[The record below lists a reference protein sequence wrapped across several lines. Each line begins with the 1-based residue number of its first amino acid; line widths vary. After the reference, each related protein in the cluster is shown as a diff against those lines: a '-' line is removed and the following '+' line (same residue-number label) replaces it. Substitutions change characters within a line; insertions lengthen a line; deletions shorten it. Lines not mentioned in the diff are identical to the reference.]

1 MLRRHLAGLALAT
14 LALPASAQG
23 DKIARLVI
31 GFPAGQATD
40 VIARLLAD
48 GLKGELG
55 ETVIVD
61 NKPGQGGSIALGLV
75 ARAAPDGTTMIL
87 APLAS
92 LVINPHLYK
101 NVAYNTFTSFA
112 PVARVCDL
120 PLVLVVHPS
129 LPVKTLP
136 ELIAYAKA
144 NPDKLSHPS
153 AGNGTLSHVVMEDF
167 KARAGIRI
175 LHVPYQGSPPAMND
189 LVAGNVQVAMDTV
202 TVTKPLIDSGKLR
215 LIAAGTLQ
223 RLPAFPRHPDHRR
236 TRLSRPRSRGL
247 AWRSVSGADSGRP
260 REAPVGCRREG
271 GERSC
276 DAGKVQGRRH
286 SAAHH
291 AHGRVRRLS
300 EERGSALEQ
309 GDRELR
315 HQDRLSP
322 SSTGLPCG
330 VER

>member
-61 NKPGQGGSIALGLV
+61 NKPGQGGSIALGQV

-223 RLPAFPRHPDHRR
+223 RLPAFPDTPTIAEQGFPGLEAVAWLGVLFPAQTADDRVKRLSDAVVKVVNDPAMQERFKAVGTLPRTMPTAEFAAYLKSEDSRTS
-236 TRLSRPRSRGL
+236 TRLNSSHTDISRM
-247 AWRSVSGADSGRP
+247 
-260 REAPVGCRREG
+260 
-271 GERSC
+271 
-276 DAGKVQGRRH
+276 
-286 SAAHH
+286 
-291 AHGRVRRLS
+291 
-300 EERGSALEQ
+300 
-309 GDRELR
+309 
-315 HQDRLSP
+315 P
-322 SSTGLPCG
+322 SSA
-330 VER
+330 

>member
-1 MLRRHLAGLALAT
+1 MLRRHFTGLAVASLT
-14 LALPASAQG
+14 FPASAQG
-23 DKIARLVI
+23 DKVTRLVI

-40 VIARLLAD
+40 VVARLLAD
-48 GLKGELG
+48 ALKGELG

-61 NKPGQGGSIALGLV
+61 NKPGQGGSIALGQV

-144 NPDKLSHPS
+144 NPDRLSHPS

-202 TVTKPLIDSGKLR
+202 TVTKPLIDSGRLR
-215 LIAAGTLQ
+215 LIAAGTVQ
-223 RLPAFPRHPDHRR
+223 RLPAFPDTPTIAEQGFPGLEAVAWLGVLFPAQTPDDRVK
-236 TRLSRPRSRGL
+236 RLSDAIVKVVNDPAMQKKLKAAGTLPRTMPTAGFAAYLKSEDQRWSKVI
-247 AWRSVSGADSGRP
+247 ASSGIKTD
-260 REAPVGCRREG
+260 
-271 GERSC
+271 
-276 DAGKVQGRRH
+276 
-286 SAAHH
+286 
-291 AHGRVRRLS
+291 
-300 EERGSALEQ
+300 
-309 GDRELR
+309 
-315 HQDRLSP
+315 
-322 SSTGLPCG
+322 
-330 VER
+330 

>member
-23 DKIARLVI
+23 DKITRLVI

-61 NKPGQGGSIALGLV
+61 NKPGQGGSIALGQV

-101 NVAYNTFTSFA
+101 NVAYNTFASFA

-223 RLPAFPRHPDHRR
+223 RLPAFPDTPTIAEQGFPGLEAVAWLGVLFPAQTADDRVK
-236 TRLSRPRSRGL
+236 RLSDAVVKVVNDPAMQERFKAVGTLPRTMPTAEFAAYLKSEDQRWSKVI
-247 AWRSVSGADSGRP
+247 ASSGIRTD
-260 REAPVGCRREG
+260 
-271 GERSC
+271 
-276 DAGKVQGRRH
+276 
-286 SAAHH
+286 
-291 AHGRVRRLS
+291 
-300 EERGSALEQ
+300 
-309 GDRELR
+309 
-315 HQDRLSP
+315 
-322 SSTGLPCG
+322 
-330 VER
+330 

>member
-1 MLRRHLAGLALAT
+1 MLRRQFGGLAFAT
-14 LALPASAQG
+14 FAFPAFAQG
-23 DKIARLVI
+23 DKVAKLVI

-40 VIARLLAD
+40 VIARFLAEA
-48 GLKGELG
+48 LKNELG

-61 NKPGQGGSIALGLV
+61 NKPGQGGSIALGQV
-75 ARAAPDGTTMIL
+75 ARATPDGTTMIL

-101 NVAYNTFTSFA
+101 NVAYNTFTSFE

-153 AGNGTLSHVVMEDF
+153 AGNGTLSHVIMEDF

-175 LHVPYQGSPPAMND
+175 LHVPYQGSPAAMND
-189 LVAGNVQVAMDTV
+189 LVAGVVQVAMDTV
-202 TVTKPLIDSGKLR
+202 TVTKPHIDSGRLR

-223 RLPAFPRHPDHRR
+223 RLPMFPDTPTIAEQGFPGLEGVAWLGVLLPTQTPSDKVK
-236 TRLSRPRSRGL
+236 RLSDAVIKVVNDPAMQEKFTVAGAIPRPMPAPEFSAFLKSEDQRWSKVI
-247 AWRSVSGADSGRP
+247 ATSGIKTD
-260 REAPVGCRREG
+260 
-271 GERSC
+271 
-276 DAGKVQGRRH
+276 
-286 SAAHH
+286 
-291 AHGRVRRLS
+291 
-300 EERGSALEQ
+300 
-309 GDRELR
+309 
-315 HQDRLSP
+315 
-322 SSTGLPCG
+322 
-330 VER
+330 

>member
-1 MLRRHLAGLALAT
+1 MLRRHLGGLALAT
-14 LALPASAQG
+14 LAFPAVAQG
-23 DKIARLVI
+23 DKVIKLVV

-40 VIARLLAD
+40 VIARLLAEA
-48 GLKGELG
+48 LKNELG

-101 NVAYNTFTSFA
+101 NVAYNTFSSFE

-136 ELIAYAKA
+136 QLIAYAKA

-167 KARAGIRI
+167 KTRAGLKI

-189 LVAGNVQVAMDTV
+189 LLAGTVQVAMDTV
-202 TVTKPLIDSGKLR
+202 TVTKPHIDSGRLR

-223 RLPAFPRHPDHRR
+223 RLPMFPDTP
-236 TRLSRPRSRGL
+236 TIAEQSFPGL
-247 AWRSVSGADSGRP
+247 EAVAWLGVLFPAQTPADKVKRMS
-260 REAPVGCRREG
+260 
-271 GERSC
+271 
-276 DAGKVQGRRH
+276 DALGKVINDPAMQEKFRVAGTIPRYMPTVEF
-286 SAAHH
+286 AAFLKNEDQRWSKVI
-291 AHGRVRRLS
+291 A
-300 EERGSALEQ
+300 
-309 GDRELR
+309 
-315 HQDRLSP
+315 
-322 SSTGLPCG
+322 SSGLKTD
-330 VER
+330 

>member
-61 NKPGQGGSIALGLV
+61 NKPGQGGSIALGQV

-223 RLPAFPRHPDHRR
+223 RLPAFPDTPTIAEQGFPGLEAVAWLGVLFPAQTADDRVK
-236 TRLSRPRSRGL
+236 RLSDAVVKVVNDPAMQERFKAVGTLPRTMPTAEFAAYLKSEDQRWSKVI
-247 AWRSVSGADSGRP
+247 ASSGIKTD
-260 REAPVGCRREG
+260 
-271 GERSC
+271 
-276 DAGKVQGRRH
+276 
-286 SAAHH
+286 
-291 AHGRVRRLS
+291 
-300 EERGSALEQ
+300 
-309 GDRELR
+309 
-315 HQDRLSP
+315 
-322 SSTGLPCG
+322 
-330 VER
+330 

>member
-1 MLRRHLAGLALAT
+1 MLRRHLAGLALVPFAIP
-14 LALPASAQG
+14 ALAQG
-23 DKIARLVI
+23 DKVIRLVI

-40 VIARLLAD
+40 VVARLLAD
-48 GLKGELG
+48 ALKGELG

-61 NKPGQGGSIALGLV
+61 NKPGQGGSIALGQV
-75 ARAAPDGTTMIL
+75 ARAVPDGTTMIL

-202 TVTKPLIDSGKLR
+202 TVTKPLIDSGRLR

-223 RLPAFPRHPDHRR
+223 RLPAFPDTPTIAEQGFPGLEAVAWLGVLYPAETPGDRVK
-236 TRLSRPRSRGL
+236 RLSNAVVKVVNDPAMQEKFRAAGTLPRTMPTAEFAAYL
-247 AWRSVSGADSGRP
+247 RSEDQRWSKVIASSGIKTD
-260 REAPVGCRREG
+260 
-271 GERSC
+271 
-276 DAGKVQGRRH
+276 
-286 SAAHH
+286 
-291 AHGRVRRLS
+291 
-300 EERGSALEQ
+300 
-309 GDRELR
+309 
-315 HQDRLSP
+315 
-322 SSTGLPCG
+322 
-330 VER
+330 

>member
-1 MLRRHLAGLALAT
+1 MLRRHFAGLALAT
-14 LALPASAQG
+14 IAVPAFAQG
-23 DKIARLVI
+23 DKVTRLVI

-61 NKPGQGGSIALGLV
+61 NKPGQGGSIALGQV

-101 NVAYNTFTSFA
+101 NVTYNTFTSFA

-167 KARAGIRI
+167 KTRAGIRI

-202 TVTKPLIDSGKLR
+202 TVTKPLIDAGKLR

-223 RLPAFPRHPDHRR
+223 RLPAFPDTPTIAEQGFPGLEAVAWLGVLFPAQTPDERVK
-236 TRLSRPRSRGL
+236 RLSDAVVKVVNDPAMQEKFKAVGTLPRTMPTAEFAAYLRTEDQRWS
-247 AWRSVSGADSGRP
+247 
-260 REAPVGCRREG
+260 
-271 GERSC
+271 
-276 DAGKVQGRRH
+276 KVI
-286 SAAHH
+286 A
-291 AHGRVRRLS
+291 
-300 EERGSALEQ
+300 
-309 GDRELR
+309 
-315 HQDRLSP
+315 
-322 SSTGLPCG
+322 SSSIKTD
-330 VER
+330 